1 MPLLV
6 WERDTT
12 ITLDCHINTASRSIT
27 VNRVNI
33 RLSKSQFKVFLCI
46 WSHSPYVVTRQM
58 IYEHL
63 EKTALDGSKL
73 IDVYLTQIKRLLRE
87 RCPEA
92 EQFLQNVHGRG
103 FKLSGAAP
111 AKGRMWS
118 PRYKVKLVRS
128 INNGSLS
135 REKVLA
141 MYPDMLLQE
150 LEYYVSQYQ
159 QSGIAGLRTNG
170 IRTDS
175 DAPRG
180 LRRRRHFT

>member
-1 MPLLV
+1 MLV
-6 WERDTT
+6 WERDTS
-12 ITLDCHINTASRSIT
+12 ITLDCHVNTASRSIT
-27 VNRVNI
+27 VNRVVI

-63 EKTALDGSKL
+63 EKTSLDGSKL

-111 AKGRMWS
+111 ESGRVWS
-118 PRYKVKLVRS
+118 PRYKVKQVRS
-128 INNGSLS
+128 INDGSLS

-141 MYPDMLLQE
+141 MYPDMLPQE
-150 LEYYVSQYQ
+150 LEYYVNQHQ
-159 QSGIAGLRTNG
+159 QFGTAGLRTNG
-170 IRTDS
+170 VRTGPK
-175 DAPRG
+175 APRG
-180 LRRRRHFT
+180 PRRRRHFT